1 MQRSVIYLSLHRL
14 TYVMTREEFTSE
26 VLPIKNKLYR
36 FALRMLGEREE
47 AQDVVQEIFLRLWSK
62 REKLNEYRSIEAF
75 AMTMTRNLCL
85 DKIKSPAARRETFD
99 DTKEMPDHSTPY
111 KSTETSDTLRL
122 VKLAMDALPE
132 QQRMVIQLRDV
143 EECDF
148 DEIAEITG
156 LSLNNVRVSLSRARK
171 KIRDTLIKINNYEFS
186 KN

>member
-1 MQRSVIYLSLHRL
+1 
-14 TYVMTREEFTSE
+14 MTTEEFKSD
-26 VLPIKNKLYR
+26 VMPVKNKLYR
-36 FALRMLGEREE
+36 FALRLLGDSEE
-47 AQDVVQEIFLRLWSK
+47 ARDVVQEILLRLWSK

-85 DKIKSPAARRETFD
+85 DKIKSPSSRMENFDESREMTDRR
-99 DTKEMPDHSTPY
+99 TPY
-111 KSTETSDTLRL
+111 SETELADTINL
-122 VKLAMDALPE
+122 VRMAMNALPE
-132 QQRMVIQLRDV
+132 QQRMVVHLRDV

-186 KN
+186 NN